1 MSGKACQENNAIH
14 EVPGGKFTEQQ
25 FYCMSVLLSLSIGMP
40 VLSHSLTVLPTSV
53 LHQRE
58 IFAMLVAWVVQKVY
72 NKTGPFS
79 HIFAVFLGLSADI

>member
-14 EVPGGKFTEQQ
+14 EVPGGKFTEQ

-53 LHQRE
+53 LRQRK
-58 IFAMLVAWVVQKVY
+58 IFAMLVARVVQKVY